1 MMFAYIYLASQSP
14 RRQELLTQLGVRFI
28 PLLASSDEN
37 AEALE
42 VPVPNETADKYVE
55 RVTQAKIGA
64 AQLRWQNRVNQGENL
79 PWAPILCADTTVSLG
94 TSETDKSPQT
104 SSLTTGEIIGKP
116 QDAHDAQRIL
126 AMLSGKEH
134 RVLTAVCILAA
145 PDQAASCLIQTSWVR
160 FAKLDKA
167 TIQAYIA
174 SGEPLGKAGAYGI
187 QGLGGALIE
196 SITGSYSGIMGLP
209 LYETAQLLTQ
219 AKVSFALNHTNTN

>member
-1 MMFAYIYLASQSP
+1 
-14 RRQELLTQLGVRFI
+14 LGMRFI
-28 PLLASSDEN
+28 PLLASSAEN
-37 AEALE
+37 VEALE
-42 VPVPNETADKYVE
+42 VPLPNETADKYVE

-94 TSETDKSPQT
+94 TSERDKSPQT

-160 FAKLDKA
+160 FAKLDKT

>member
-14 RRQELLTQLGVRFI
+14 RRQELLTQLGVRCI

-37 AEALE
+37 VEALE
-42 VPVPNETADKYVE
+42 VPLPDETADQYVE
-55 RVTQAKIGA
+55 RVTRAKIRA
-64 AQLRWQNRVNQGENL
+64 AQFRWQNRANQGENL

-94 TSETDKSPQT
+94 TSDADT
-104 SSLTTGEIIGKP
+104 SLQNISLTAGEIIGKP

-126 AMLSGKEH
+126 EMLSGKEH
-134 RVLTAVCILAA
+134 RVLTAVCIL
-145 PDQAASCLIQTSWVR
+145 PTPNQAASCLIQTSRVR

-196 SITGSYSGIMGLP
+196 SIAGSYSGIMGLP